1 MTFLDQERRAGGVD
15 VSENRLV
22 GEWRIGDRDIGG
34 ELQRGIRGGVRSLG
48 LVVGVV
54 GAEFPHGGD
63 PLGTQKGVAHRLQS
77 TGTPAEVTHRAA
89 SERPRILQR
98 MSERITRDEVIHVA
112 RLARL
117 ELTEA
122 EIDEF
127 TGQLGDI
134 LEHAADVEALDVGD
148 IEPTSHP
155 LPMSNILRPDVRRPS
170 LARDEFLA
178 QAPAAESGQFR
189 VPPILGEEP

>member
-1 MTFLDQERRAGGVD
+1 
-15 VSENRLV
+15 
-22 GEWRIGDRDIGG
+22 
-34 ELQRGIRGGVRSLG
+34 
-48 LVVGVV
+48 
-54 GAEFPHGGD
+54 
-63 PLGTQKGVAHRLQS
+63 
-77 TGTPAEVTHRAA
+77 
-89 SERPRILQR
+89 

-117 ELTEA
+117 ELSDA

-155 LPMSNILRPDVRRPS
+155 LPMTNVLRADVRRPS
-170 LARDEFLA
+170 LDRDEFLA
-178 QAPAAESGQFR
+178 QAPAAEAGQFR